1 MKRLVFAAIDDL
13 LGFMAL
19 AIFAAVA
26 FSAGA
31 PTDDRLIGAFKIGA
45 VLAAAE
51 LTVWLAR
58 AAPANRLIL
67 EANLWLLAGGGA
79 AFTGQWWWLKG
90 YQRMGEASLF
100 LSMLG
105 VGLVATVF
113 TPTGFVAAD
122 GPRRKGVVASWAV
135 LPVIALSWL
144 NRLLARA
151 VRQDAA

>member
-1 MKRLVFAAIDDL
+1 MKRLVFAAIDYL

-45 VLAAAE
+45 VLAAAG

-58 AAPANRLIL
+58 AAPANRLIMG
-67 EANLWLLAGGGA
+67 ANLWLLAGGGA

-100 LSMLG
+100 LST
-105 VGLVATVF
+105 LVLACLRQSS
-113 TPTGFVAAD
+113 PPPGSWRPM
-122 GPRRKGVVASWAV
+122 GPGARWSW
-135 LPVIALSWL
+135 P
-144 NRLLARA
+144 RGPC
-151 VRQDAA
+151 